1 MRYFETKNACKI
13 IKKSTLPT
21 EQVGEGWT
29 AGGNVNFL
37 QDYFSRLID
46 INLFWQKFKLAK

>member
-1 MRYFETKNACKI
+1 MKNHQ
-13 IKKSTLPT
+13 KKSTLPT
-21 EQVGEGWT
+21 AQVGEGWT

-37 QDYFSRLID
+37 QDSFSRLID